1 MRIFDFFL
9 PHHFAPTLKGGILG
23 EVWFVLV
30 QVSHLFWRYWFAIS
44 MHFCN
49 AEPWSIIYCRVC
61 WRWRTNKELFRG
73 EVLLENTSLAEALIQ
88 NLAWRRGKTPTCTFS
103 EAHSCEKTQVWVQ
116 TPLQISR
123 GVEVKHQQ
131 VHFQMRARA
140 RKHRAL
146 VLAYFKISRGVE
158 VKHQQVHF
166 QDAIFSASMSKS
178 PPQHPNV
185 LVLVPF

>member
-1 MRIFDFFL
+1 MSFPCLIAHLSLSVPL
-9 PHHFAPTLKGGILG
+9 PRLSLHACFCLTALVHLARGLLDHPASSASPSGWGPRPVLACAP
-23 EVWFVLV
+23 LV
-30 QVSHLFWRYWFAIS
+30 PRQCEA
-44 MHFCN
+44 
-49 AEPWSIIYCRVC
+49 
-61 WRWRTNKELFRG
+61 
-73 EVLLENTSLAEALIQ
+73 LAEALIQ
-88 NLAWRRGKTPTCTFS
+88 NLAWRRGKTPTYIFS

-116 TPLQISR
+116 TPLKISR

-140 RKHRAL
+140 RKHRVL

-185 LVLVPF
+185 LVLVPS